1 MLIVKKIEANTE
13 GVWFER
19 IVWGAKIRFKI
30 RPRNDEIVKDI
41 RKKFKHIR
49 GEVERENAILKA
61 FKDYILEDF
70 EGVGDAPDKPWAPTP
85 ENKDRFLSID
95 VPSGE
100 QPLYAWVIDRA
111 NELAIDVIEDE
122 TKNS

>member
-1 MLIVKKIEANTE
+1 MLIIKKIGADVE
-13 GVWFER
+13 GTWFER
-19 IVWGAKIRFKI
+19 KIWGATIRAKI
-30 RPRNDEIVKDI
+30 RPRNDEIAQGI
-41 RKKFKHIR
+41 RKKFKHLR
-49 GEVERENAILKA
+49 GEVEREAAILRA

-70 EGVGDAPDKPWAPTP
+70 EGVGDAPDKPWEPTP

-111 NELAIDVIEDE
+111 NELAIDVTEEEI
-122 TKNS
+122 KNS